1 MKLPNVVHA
10 HIITLV
16 VFQTTEDSNPSAA
29 LEEILES
36 PERLKDLD
44 LDAFAEELERQG
56 YGNKRTTLYDIR
68 DELFGRYKDRR
79 PPYREMPVDDRFRLL
94 TGETRETL
102 HYGKLITCVVTGF
115 AYRKPNREKLEQAD
129 PVKDDETGLWQ
140 CPFCTNNTFTDL
152 SEVLLIYLT

>member
-1 MKLPNVVHA
+1 
-10 HIITLV
+10 
-16 VFQTTEDSNPSAA
+16 
-29 LEEILES
+29 
-36 PERLKDLD
+36 

-79 PPYREMPVDDRFRLL
+79 PPYREMSVDERFRLL

-102 HYGKLITCVVTGF
+102 HYGKLVSCIVTGF
-115 AYRKPNREKLEQAD
+115 AYRKPNRDRLDSAD

-140 CPFCTNNTFTDL
+140 CPFCTNNTFADL
-152 SEVLLIYLT
+152 SEVRDRSLFMAGGGGVH